1 MYTTIRK
8 NSTKRIRQILDSAA
22 LITCYRYDDMTSS
35 VNSVVTADDVMAAGA
50 RFEFDRVY
58 QDDEGNLT
66 AGIHQNWFFNAY
78 ASVESARRRL
88 TPKAFEQYFG
98 QRA

>member
-50 RFEFDRVY
+50 RF
-58 QDDEGNLT
+58 
-66 AGIHQNWFFNAY
+66 
-78 ASVESARRRL
+78 
-88 TPKAFEQYFG
+88 
-98 QRA
+98 